1 MSAEIF
7 EHAGKL
13 GHALI
18 AGALDSHILG
28 RLRVLRLSG
37 LSMGLLAVSGL
48 LGLGVLLLRLS
59 GLRVLWLSRL
69 VIACLLR
76 LSILLLGLSGL
87 AVTALLRL
95 RSLRAVVVALRRL
108 LTNAAVELIVRTALA
123 VVGIVVY
130 GHAAADGAAEERPAV
145 GRLLLV
151 VLLSRFEAGEAR
163 SDDGDFDFVLN
174 VGVDAGA
181 EDDVCRGIDNAADKL
196 GCVCDFV
203 ESEVGAADNVE
214 NDAAGALRLWF
225 QAEGC

>member
-87 AVTALLRL
+87 LKL

-108 LTNAAVELIVRTALA
+108 LTDAAVELIVRTALA
-123 VVGIVVY
+123 VVGVVVY

-174 VGVDAGA
+174 VGVDAG
-181 EDDVCRGIDNAADKL
+181 VT
-196 GCVCDFV
+196 
-203 ESEVGAADNVE
+203 STSS
-214 NDAAGALRLWF
+214 
-225 QAEGC
+225 